1 MCRIDV
7 TPASEAVYVKGGDFY
22 IREGNRKRKLTAQ
35 EAVAYLR
42 QRWA

>member
-1 MCRIDV
+1 
-7 TPASEAVYVKGGDFY
+7 VYVKGGDFY